1 MKIKNNKY
9 LYLYILQGFYALGW
23 EDLTASESF
32 QEAKQDKKDYVEN
45 ERGSYRII
53 KRRVLDVM

>member
-1 MKIKNNKY
+1 MKNNKY

-23 EDLTASESF
+23 EDLTASESLP
-32 QEAKQDKKDYVEN
+32 EAEQDKKDYVEN

-53 KRRVLDVM
+53 KRRVLNVI